1 MKSLSELVDAWRSES
16 LELLPSKSEESITI
30 DLCADQLEAWLRE
43 AEIWVANNRYQAVV
57 LLGENEVSNLGGQL
71 ITEDVLSKLL
81 GTTRT
86 EGKK

>member
-1 MKSLSELVDAWRSES
+1 
-16 LELLPSKSEESITI
+16 
-30 DLCADQLEAWLRE
+30 E

>member
-1 MKSLSELVDAWRSES
+1 MKPLSEKLEELSENVAAHGCEVCGECHVEETFTK
-16 LELLPSKSEESITI
+16 EL
-30 DLCADQLEAWLRE
+30 QAWLRE

-81 GTTRT
+81 GTTQ
-86 EGKK
+86 EGK